1 MALSIMPQA
10 PQVTGE
16 IKIRDFSDQ
25 LSDATKSNATAVQ
38 NAFKFGT
45 NVHDYAVSRGQGKLL
60 EDENER
66 IRILQENIANDEV
79 LLSRLE
85 QDLVQLIDG
94 NDVELRKGQQMM
106 SQNRVPTLQRSMDLL
121 DKADKGFWNFRTED
135 Q

>member
-1 MALSIMPQA
+1 MALTMPQA

-16 IKIRDFSDQ
+16 IQIRDFVPQ
-25 LSDATKSNATAVQ
+25 LNDSIESNATAVQ

-60 EDENER
+60 EEENER
-66 IRILQENIANDEV
+66 IRILQENIANDSV
-79 LLSRLE
+79 LLEKLQQE
-85 QDLVQLIDG
+85 LVQLIDG
-94 NDVELRKGQQMM
+94 KNVEIRSGEQMM

-135 Q
+135 K